1 MIKLDHEID
10 AVDEDKDETEESEAT
25 HRIELN
31 EAAHILVDSIRLQ
44 APVAVMR

>member
-1 MIKLDHEID
+1 LEVLNLDHALQVEE
-10 AVDEDKDETEESEAT
+10 DEETEESEAT

-31 EAAHILVDSIRLQ
+31 EAARILVDSIRLQ